1 MQSYTTIQGGATAR
15 LVEKK
20 SEFIASASFADSE
33 EGALQFLEQVR
44 AKHRTANHN
53 VYAYLLREGART
65 RYSDDGEPQKT
76 AGLPVLE
83 VVRHSGL
90 VDLIVVVTRYFG
102 GTLLGTGGLV
112 RAYTGAAQA
121 ALAAA
126 VQVTVQPCVDVQ
138 ITLPYP
144 LYEQA
149 VRLAENAGAIVADTA
164 FAAEVTLHLTLVN
177 GAQAALLEELRQLCR
192 GALCARCTDPYYAPF
207 EIKK

>member
-20 SEFIASASFADSE
+20 SEFIASASFADRE
-33 EGALQFLEQVR
+33 ESALQFLEQVR
-44 AKHRTANHN
+44 TEHRTANHN

-126 VQVTVQPCVDVQ
+126 TQVTVQPCVDLQVS
-138 ITLPYP
+138 LPYP

-149 VRLAENAGAIVADTA
+149 LRLAENAGAAVADTV
-164 FAAEVTLHLTLVN
+164 FAAEVTLHLTLLD

-192 GALCARCTDPYYAPF
+192 GALCAQCTDPYYAPF
-207 EIKK
+207 ETKK

>member
-1 MQSYTTIQGGATAR
+1 MQSYTTIQGSATAR

-20 SEFIASASFADSE
+20 SEFIAAVSFADRE
-33 EGALQFLEQVR
+33 ETALQFLEQVR
-44 AKHRTANHN
+44 IEHRTANHH

-126 VQVTVQPCVDVQ
+126 KQVTVQPCVDVQ
-138 ITLPYP
+138 VTLPYP

-149 VRLAENAGAIVADTA
+149 VRMAETAGAAVVDTA
-164 FAAEVTLHLTLVN
+164 FAAEVALHLTLLD
-177 GAQAALLEELRQLCR
+177 GAQAALLEDLRQLGR
-192 GALCARCTDPYYAPF
+192 GSLCAQCSDPYYAPF
-207 EIKK
+207 ETKK